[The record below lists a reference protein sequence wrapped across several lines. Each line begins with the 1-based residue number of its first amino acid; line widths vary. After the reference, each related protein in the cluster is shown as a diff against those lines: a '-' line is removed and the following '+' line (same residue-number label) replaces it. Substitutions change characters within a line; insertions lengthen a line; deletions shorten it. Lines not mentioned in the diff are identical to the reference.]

1 MFDIVTVGHFAVD
14 LITSPRINEPKPTL
28 GGPPTYVSLA
38 AIALGAE
45 VSVISK
51 VGGDF
56 PREYIRWLR
65 SKGVNLST
73 LMVIKDAKTTR
84 FRIDY
89 TDGER
94 TLKLES
100 RAPPIGVEDIPNDLK
115 AKAVHVSPIA
125 NEVSSKVIGKARDLA
140 DTLSID
146 PQGLVRSFRGDGT
159 VYLTEMRKPKILGKA
174 DIYKSSMD
182 EVRVITQQVDL
193 GRAVRRIHKY
203 GVRIVIVTM
212 GRRGSILSIDGKIR
226 QIPTYEPREVVD
238 TTGAGDAFIGAFLAE
253 YIRGEEPIW
262 CACVGSAS
270 ASILIE
276 NVGPSNFGGKNEI
289 YERAGKLYEMS
300 R

>member
-14 LITSPRINEPKPTL
+14 LITSPRINKPKPTL

-38 AIALGAE
+38 AIALGAK

-56 PREYIRWLR
+56 PAEYIRWLKSR
-65 SKGVNLST
+65 GVNLST
-73 LMVIKDAKTTR
+73 VTVIEDAKTTR

-89 TDGER
+89 TNGER

-100 RAPPIGVEDIPNDLK
+100 RAPSIGAKDMPDDLK
-115 AKAVHVSPIA
+115 ARAVQVSPIA
-125 NEVSSKVIGKARDLA
+125 NEVSSGVISKARDLA

-146 PQGLVRSFRGDGT
+146 PQGLVRSFREDGT
-159 VYLTEMRKPKILGKA
+159 VYLTGMREPEILGKA

-182 EVRVITQQVDL
+182 EVRVITQQTDL

-203 GVRIVIVTM
+203 GVRIVMVTM
-212 GRRGSILSIDGKIR
+212 GRRGSLLSIDGR
-226 QIPTYEPREVVD
+226 MHQVPTYEPREVVD
-238 TTGAGDAFIGAFLAE
+238 MTGAGDAFIGAFLAE
-253 YIRGEEPIW
+253 YVKGEEPLW

-276 NVGPSNFGGKNEI
+276 NIGPSNFGGKDEI
-289 YERAGKLYEMS
+289 YERAGKLYDTL